1 MQRRLFLQLIASVL
15 PIHSVVLVTAPM
27 AAAEPQAPR
36 LRVLTYNI
44 HHGEGRDR
52 RFDYERLARII
63 GDAEPDLVALQE
75 VDNGTD
81 RSQGVDQAT
90 RLGELTKMHAT
101 FGRAMFY
108 SGGQYGEAVL
118 SRFPIIESRT
128 RGLPFRYGQEP
139 RSALVVRVKP
149 GDVLPE
155 LLFAGTHFCH
165 QSSETRL
172 EQAQQLNALFP
183 AKSGPPVILA
193 GDLNSRRGRPP
204 MDELL
209 SERWTAAPTTEAPI
223 DYVLL
228 RREDPWRIV
237 ESQVIDER
245 VASDHRPV
253 LVVLEWTGP

>member
-1 MQRRLFLQLIASVL
+1 MQRRLFLQLIASTL
-15 PIHSVVLVTAPM
+15 TIHSAALVTAPV
-27 AAAEPQAPR
+27 AAAEPQSPR

-52 RFDYERLARII
+52 QFDYERLARVIC
-63 GDAEPDLVALQE
+63 DAKPDLVALQE
-75 VDNGTD
+75 VDNATE

-90 RLGELTKMHAT
+90 RLGELTKMHAA

-118 SRFPIIESRT
+118 SRFPIIESRA
-128 RGLPFRYGQEP
+128 RVLPFRYGQEP

-149 GDVLPE
+149 GDGLPE
-155 LLFAGTHFCH
+155 LLFAGTHLCH
-165 QSSETRL
+165 QSGETRL

-183 AKSGPPVILA
+183 ATGGPAVILA

-209 SERWTAAPTTEAPI
+209 RERWTAAPTTRAPI
-223 DYVLL
+223 DYVLM
-228 RREDPWRIV
+228 RRVDPWRIV
-237 ESQVIDER
+237 ESQVINER